1 MDDYIGKIEK
11 NIFDK
16 IKEKK
21 DLIILENNLS
31 FEITNFKNKKF
42 KKIFLICNKNE
53 KRFIKLSEKVLN
65 FKSLLIGLLKNGK
78 LTYCW

>member
-21 DLIILENNLS
+21 DLIILELGVQNGDSTKKFL
-31 FEITNFKNKKF
+31 EICDKNKGHLYSVDIVDCSKVSD
-42 KKIFLICNKNE
+42 NKNWTLFNQE
-53 KRFIKLSEKVLN
+53 MII
-65 FKSLLIGLLKNGK
+65 LI
-78 LTYCW
+78 